1 MFPWNKSQYIIF
13 YMMLFSPILVYI
25 LLTILLKKLF
35 FWALSSVKNSLEY
48 SVEVWLAMALCMLAL
63 SVAVLYVLAAE
74 TMKY

>member
-1 MFPWNKSQYIIF
+1 MFPWNKPQYIIF

-48 SVEVWLAMALCMLAL
+48 SVEVWLAMVLCMLAL

>member
-1 MFPWNKSQYIIF
+1 MFPWNKPQYIIF
-13 YMMLFSPILVYI
+13 YMMLFSPI
-25 LLTILLKKLF
+25 LTILLKKLF

>member
-1 MFPWNKSQYIIF
+1 MFPWNKPQYIIF
-13 YMMLFSPILVYI
+13 YMMLFSL
-25 LLTILLKKLF
+25 
-35 FWALSSVKNSLEY
+35 ALSSVKNSLEY